1 MDNWHFRF
9 RRRGFSLWSIK
20 SGQSGAL
27 VVKVSEEDENIRDS
41 AFEGWMAN
49 RAEGTTSRKG
59 KGPGKK
65 SGGTVS
71 GGSGSGEDFSWGKEA
86 SKLCKEIKKDLME
99 AGPEEVTKAVAG
111 GSRPVKVGSRYFCPP
126 L

>member
-49 RAEGTTSRKG
+49 RAEGTTSRK
-59 KGPGKK
+59 
-65 SGGTVS
+65 
-71 GGSGSGEDFSWGKEA
+71 
-86 SKLCKEIKKDLME
+86 DLME
-99 AGPEEVTKAVAG
+99 AGPEEVTEAVAG